1 MDREPFMPNR
11 SHILLVD
18 DEPVAL
24 KFVSKILSD
33 KGLRFHGTR
42 SPVEAKAY
50 LVAHRVT
57 TLITDLQ
64 MPDLD
69 GLQLFRWGRE
79 RQPFLR
85 GILFSAMLDYDTV
98 LQVVEKGFDDCL
110 PKPVD
115 PEVLLEAVDRCE
127 AAYQRWVTRIG
138 SFRRPAG
145 T

>member
-1 MDREPFMPNR
+1 MSNHC
-11 SHILLVD
+11 HILLVD
-18 DEPVAL
+18 DDPVAL
-24 KFVSKILSD
+24 KFVAKVLAD
-33 KGLRFHGTR
+33 KGLRFHSTS
-42 SPVEAKAY
+42 SPIEAKAY

-69 GLQLFRWGRE
+69 GMQLFRWGRE

-110 PKPVD
+110 PKPVS
-115 PEVLLEAVDRCE
+115 PEVLSEAVDRCE
-127 AAYQRWVTRIG
+127 SAYQRWVTRIN
-138 SFRRPAG
+138 SFRRPTG